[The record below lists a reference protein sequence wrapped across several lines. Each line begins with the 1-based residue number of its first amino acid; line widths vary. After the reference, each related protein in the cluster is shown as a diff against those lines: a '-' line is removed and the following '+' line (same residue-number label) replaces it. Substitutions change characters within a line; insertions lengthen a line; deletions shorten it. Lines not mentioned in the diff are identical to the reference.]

1 VDDLVAG
8 VLNTLNTT
16 KTPDG
21 ANALSNTYVFFT
33 SDNSCHHGEH
43 RIREQKWRPYEEDIH
58 MPLLVRG
65 PGVAA
70 GSTTYGLT
78 LNTDF
83 LPTFTDLACSSA
95 SPCDTRNWSY
105 VPDGRSLE
113 PVLHGDATTWRS
125 AVLLEAAAH
134 YTPAYKGIRTINT
147 DASPKRKYVEYRDGP
162 RELYG
167 LDPDPHERTN
177 VYRPGSPP
185 GALAARLRELKG
197 CAGHACR
204 TAEN

>member
-1 VDDLVAG
+1 
-8 VLNTLNTT
+8 
-16 KTPDG
+16 
-21 ANALSNTYVFFT
+21 
-33 SDNSCHHGEH
+33 
-43 RIREQKWRPYEEDIH
+43 

-70 GSTTYGLT
+70 GSSTYGLT

-113 PVLHGDATTWRS
+113 PVLHGGATTWRS

-134 YTPAYKGIRTINT
+134 YSPAYKGIRTVNT
-147 DASPKRKYVEYRDGP
+147 DASPKRKYVEYRHGP
-162 RELYG
+162 RELYR

-177 VYRPGSPP
+177 AYRSASPP
-185 GALAARLRELKG
+185 SALATRLRALKI
-197 CAGHACR
+197 CAGNACR